1 MKQTP
6 ISDRKEEKVQIKTV
20 LIVGSLLLLTLV
32 NIIDR
37 LELQGLKYKIE
48 DMERRYCSSQPTRVS
63 SRRYSYQYKY
73 KINNLYL
80 LYVGHIPFR
89 IGWF

>member
-63 SRRYSYQYKY
+63 SRHYSYQYKY
-73 KINNLYL
+73 KIKNLYL
-80 LYVGHIPFR
+80 LYVGDIPFR
-89 IGWF
+89 MGWF